1 MILLSVK
8 FEFVLTQPLIFC
20 SNLGQILTSF
30 CAFTRLSEK
39 SFNTIQDKGKF
50 LFVPGVNFIVEKVSF
65 YNMITTDFLR
75 NKHDLKL
82 HTKCKS

>member
-1 MILLSVK
+1 MHGNCKKTSIHFFLKIYRISMIFFSVK

-39 SFNTIQDKGKF
+39 SFKIVQDKGK
-50 LFVPGVNFIVEKVSF
+50 
-65 YNMITTDFLR
+65 
-75 NKHDLKL
+75 
-82 HTKCKS
+82 C

>member
-1 MILLSVK
+1 MILFSVK
-8 FEFVLTQPLIFC
+8 FGFVLTQPLIFFLLQTW
-20 SNLGQILTSF
+20 SNLTSF

-39 SFNTIQDKGKF
+39 SFNTVQDKGK

-75 NKHDLKL
+75 NKHDPKL
-82 HTKCKS
+82 FRTHKM